1 MANKT
6 VTSYLALLR
15 YRIDEA
21 GKKQFDTAIS
31 DSKRRVDLLAASLKT
46 VGEAMKNMEAQTAFN
61 MNAHIVSGFPSGAG
75 SFTHPAG
82 VMPSSG
88 LGHFDI
94 ASNGSVQQLREGQ
107 AELNNLKAVGSDVLR
122 EFRDTL
128 TADLAPVLSVVNDGV
143 LELSEAFA
151 SLSPNAREAV
161 KQIGAVGL
169 GVVRL
174 VKVLS
179 SAKKAAD
186 ALKDIVRMGK
196 TAGSALSGVAASPAA
211 PLMGLAGLAV
221 GSFMADAAM
230 TKKRADSVMEANTG
244 GDYVGLLFNGV
255 DSKRSS
261 ANTSEPAEQQ
271 PRQQT
276 ASSGGRVSR
285 SAGSGSAR
293 SRVSGAQARSR
304 QSRSRVSSEQTRPH
318 VSATKA
324 PSTGGIGKNGVSKN
338 DVMRF
343 FMSKNWTKEQAAGIT
358 ANLWRESKFNP
369 ASTGDSG
376 KAYGIAQW
384 HPDRQ
389 KIFKKLFGKDMR
401 QSSVN
406 EQLEFVQYELMH
418 NEKNAGKR
426 LKSART
432 ARDAGSIVSQF
443 YERPKE
449 VTKEAGLRGEMAS
462 EFNQTINITVNGAS
476 SPQETADAIS
486 QNLQGLDFGTRNM
499 KSPVAP

>member
-15 YRIDEA
+15 YQIDEA

-61 MNAHIVSGFPSGAG
+61 MNAHVASGFPSGTG
-75 SFTHPAG
+75 SFTNLAG

-88 LGHFDI
+88 LGNFDI

-122 EFRDTL
+122 ELRDTL

-151 SLSPNAREAV
+151 SLSPNAQEAV

-169 GVVRL
+169 GVVKL
-174 VKVLS
+174 IKVLS

-186 ALKDIVRMGK
+186 ALKDIVGMGK
-196 TAGSALSGVAASPAA
+196 TAGSALSGVAASPVA

-261 ANTSEPAEQQ
+261 ANTSEPAEPE

-276 ASSGGRVSR
+276 TSSGGRVSR

-304 QSRSRVSSEQTRPH
+304 ESRSRVSG
-318 VSATKA
+318 TKA

-338 DVMRF
+338 DVMRI
-343 FMSKNWTKEQAAGIT
+343 FMIKNWTKEQAAGIT
-358 ANLWRESKFNP
+358 ANLWRESKFDP
-369 ASTGDSG
+369 ASVGDSG

-406 EQLEFVQYELMH
+406 EQLEFVQYELTH

-426 LKSART
+426 LKNART